1 MCFYSKGRWKNS
13 NWQTKVEYWSLVPL
27 LIMSYSER
35 RQLLYLEAKSDTSHA
50 MFGPT
55 GTSTGG
61 GGTSG
66 TRVLAYL
73 TFMILS

>member
-1 MCFYSKGRWKNS
+1 MEKTQTGK
-13 NWQTKVEYWSLVPL
+13 TKVEYWSLVPL

-61 GGTSG
+61 GVGTSG
-66 TRVLAYL
+66 TRELAYL